1 MKILIAIGVPRQQE
15 AGAAGVVFN
24 HAREL
29 EKRGHTVD
37 CCFLDDVLPGCAGS
51 GRFDALIFA
60 WRIAKKISQ
69 DRQAYDVVNLHA
81 PWGCVYGLWRKLL
94 RPRGVPPYV
103 FTMQGSEEWYGY
115 IVLREYRLGR
125 AENLGWKNR
134 VWHRLYHQNMY
145 DFSIRTAD
153 YGDVANRS
161 ACVIAQLTHG
171 GAAGRVRYLPNGVEE
186 SFFVP
191 RDYDARQALRL
202 LFVGS
207 WLDRKG
213 IHYLAEAFAL
223 FCAKVPDITLAVA
236 GCMLPEEKIRSFFA
250 AEVRDRVHVIPLV
263 KRPDMPALYA
273 AHDVFVFPSL
283 AEGMP
288 LTLLEAMA
296 TGMPIITSDAPGM
309 ADIIED
315 EFSGL
320 LVQPADATELAGA
333 MERLCGSKDLRRQL
347 GQAAQQTA
355 RRHTWP
361 IIAQKLERILLLAT
375 ARRGAQN

>member
-1 MKILIAIGVPRQQE
+1 VRILIATGVPRQQE

-29 EKRGHTVD
+29 EARGHTVD
-37 CCFLDDVLPGCAGS
+37 CWFLDDLLPGCAGS

-60 WRIAKKISQ
+60 WRVAKKILQ

-81 PWGCVYGLWRKLL
+81 PWGCVYGVWRELL
-94 RPRGVPPYV
+94 RPRGAPPYV
-103 FTMQGSEEWYGY
+103 FTMQGSEQWYGY
-115 IVLREYRLGR
+115 IMLREYRLAR

-153 YGDVANRS
+153 YGDVANRA

-171 GAAGRVRYLPNGVEE
+171 GAASQVRYLPNGVEE

-191 RDYDARQALRL
+191 RNYDARQALRL

-207 WLDRKG
+207 WIDRKG
-213 IHYLAEAFAL
+213 IRYLTEAFAL
-223 FCAKVPDITLAVA
+223 FCSKVPDITLAVA
-236 GCMLPEEKIRSFFA
+236 GCMFPEEKIRSFFT
-250 AEVRDRVHVIPLV
+250 AEVRDRVQVIPMV
-263 KRPDMPALYA
+263 KRPDVPALYA
-273 AHDVFVFPSL
+273 AHDIFVFPSL

-309 ADIIED
+309 ADIVED

-320 LVQPADATELAGA
+320 LVQPAEAADLAAA
-333 MERLCGSKDLRRQL
+333 MERLCRSADLRRQF

-361 IIAQKLERILLLAT
+361 IVAQKLERILLLA
-375 ARRGAQN
+375 AGRAGAQN

>member
-1 MKILIAIGVPRQQE
+1 VKILIAIGVPRQKE

-37 CCFLDDVLPGCAGS
+37 CWFLDDLLPGRAGS

-60 WRIAKKISQ
+60 QRVAKKILQ
-69 DRQAYDVVNLHA
+69 DRQAYDVVNIHA
-81 PWGCVYGLWRKLL
+81 PWGCVYGLWRKFL
-94 RPRGVPPYV
+94 RPRGAPPFV

-115 IVLREYRLGR
+115 IVLREFRLGR

-145 DFSIRTAD
+145 DYSIRTAN
-153 YGDVANRS
+153 YGAVANRA

-171 GAAGRVRYLPNGVEE
+171 GAAAQVRYVPNGVEE
-186 SFFVP
+186 SFFVQ
-191 RDYDARQALRL
+191 RDYGAPPPLRL

-207 WLDRKG
+207 WIDRKG
-213 IHYLAEAFAL
+213 IRYLAEAFAL
-223 FCAKVPDITLAVA
+223 FCSEVPDITLAVA
-236 GCMLPEEKIRSFFA
+236 GCMFPEEKIRSYFA
-250 AEVRDRVHVIPLV
+250 PEVRARVHVIPLV

-296 TGMPIITSDAPGM
+296 TGMPVITSDAPGM
-309 ADIIED
+309 ADIVED

-320 LVQPADATELAGA
+320 LVQPADVHELAAA
-333 MERLCGSKDLRRQL
+333 MERLCGSSELRRQL
-347 GQAAQQTA
+347 GREAQQTA

-361 IIAQKLERILLLAT
+361 IVTQKLERILLLA
-375 ARRGAQN
+375 AGRRGVQN

>member
-1 MKILIAIGVPRQQE
+1 VKILIAIGVPRQRE

-37 CCFLDDVLPGCAGS
+37 CWFLDDLLPGRAGS

-60 WRIAKKISQ
+60 HRVAKKILQ
-69 DRQAYDVVNLHA
+69 NRQAYDVVNLHA
-81 PWGCVYGLWRKLL
+81 PWGCVYGVWRKLL
-94 RPRGVPPYV
+94 RPRGAPPYV

-145 DFSIRTAD
+145 DSSIRTAD

-161 ACVIAQLTHG
+161 ASIIAQLTHG
-171 GAAGRVRYLPNGVEE
+171 GAAGKVRYLPNGVEE

-207 WLDRKG
+207 WIDRKG

-223 FCAKVPDITLAVA
+223 FCSKVPDITLAIA

-250 AEVRDRVHVIPLV
+250 PEVRARVHVVPLV

-273 AHDVFVFPSL
+273 AHDIFVFPSL

-320 LVQPADATELAGA
+320 LVQPADAAELAAA
-333 MERLCGSKDLRRQL
+333 MERLCRSADLRRQF

-361 IIAQKLERILLLAT
+361 IIAQKLEHILLLAA
-375 ARRGAQN
+375 ARPGAKN